1 MVGSKSSH
9 KVCQVTK
16 LAKPPFFG
24 PQKVVEALRLRPAR
38 EERSDKVG
46 GYPQQGGGREVSVG
60 KVRRRKVD

>member
-1 MVGSKSSH
+1 M
-9 KVCQVTK
+9 
-16 LAKPPFFG
+16 AK